1 MDRTATRKEGQLPEP
16 SDQATRP
23 RCPSCNA
30 LPTLVDTM
38 LDPRKGRIVRL
49 YRCSCGERIWDE

>member
-1 MDRTATRKEGQLPEP
+1 MDPATGKEGQLPES

-23 RCPSCNA
+23 RCPLCNA
-30 LPTLVDTM
+30 LPVLVDRM

>member
-1 MDRTATRKEGQLPEP
+1 MDRTVTRKDGRLPTPDEP
-16 SDQATRP
+16 VTRP

-30 LPTLVDTM
+30 LPVLVDTM
-38 LDPRKGRIVRL
+38 LDPRKGTIVRL

>member
-1 MDRTATRKEGQLPEP
+1 MDPAMTRKEGQLPES

-23 RCPSCNA
+23 RCPLCNA
-30 LPTLVDTM
+30 LPVLVDRM

>member
-1 MDRTATRKEGQLPEP
+1 
-16 SDQATRP
+16 
-23 RCPSCNA
+23 
-30 LPTLVDTM
+30 M